1 MQRRESKAAMLQQ
14 RADPAAPA
22 RPFPSLAAICR
33 LEQRA
38 EAAQERRVV
47 YLIVCGCEAT
57 ASLCRARLST
67 GTSALA
73 AAETSRV
80 AEGPSERARRAQ
92 SAFRDC
98 V

>member
-1 MQRRESKAAMLQQ
+1 MQGGESKAAMLQQ

-22 RPFPSLAAICR
+22 GPFPFLAASGR

-47 YLIVCGCEAT
+47 DLIVCGCEAT
-57 ASLCRARLST
+57 TSLCRARLST
-67 GTSALA
+67 GASALA
-73 AAETSRV
+73 AAETSRT
-80 AEGPSERARRAQ
+80 AEGPPERARRAQ
-92 SAFRDC
+92 SALRER

>member
-1 MQRRESKAAMLQQ
+1 MAAMLQQ

-22 RPFPSLAAICR
+22 GPFPSLAAICR

-67 GTSALA
+67 GASALA

-80 AEGPSERARRAQ
+80 AEGSPERARRAQ
-92 SAFRDC
+92 TALRER

>member
-1 MQRRESKAAMLQQ
+1 MLQQ
-14 RADPAAPA
+14 RADPAVPA
-22 RPFPSLAAICR
+22 RPFPFLAASGR

-47 YLIVCGCEAT
+47 CLMVCRCEAT
-57 ASLCRARLST
+57 ASLCKARLSI
-67 GTSALA
+67 GASALA

-80 AEGPSERARRAQ
+80 ADRPPERARRAQ
-92 SAFRDC
+92 SALRER